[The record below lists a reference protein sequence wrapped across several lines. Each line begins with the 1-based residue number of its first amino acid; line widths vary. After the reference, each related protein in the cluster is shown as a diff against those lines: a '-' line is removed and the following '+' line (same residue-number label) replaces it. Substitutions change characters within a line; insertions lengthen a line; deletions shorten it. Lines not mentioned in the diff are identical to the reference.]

1 MTTISKEKTFAFQES
16 ELLKKGFKAEVLDP
30 RISRF
35 KSPTQYAFIT
45 LLNNGEGFKT
55 EIYNFS

>member
-16 ELLKKGFKAEVLDP
+16 ELLKNGFKPEVLDP

-35 KSPTQYAFIT
+35 KSTTQYAFVMW
-45 LLNNGEGFKT
+45 LGNGEGFKT